1 MESLLKDILQK
12 MLLTASPSGSEEQ
25 ITALFAEQM
34 RPFVDEV
41 VYHLCEEGELEI
53 NKETKAKLL
62 GILTCDTFF
71 PKVTRPLQIGLSI
84 TMESLAKCYAGKQ
97 KNLSLP
103 MLK

>member
-1 MESLLKDILQK
+1 MAIQCFVQQQPGRFPLADDLME
-12 MLLTASPSGSEEQ
+12 PY
-25 ITALFAEQM
+25 

-41 VYHLCEEGELEI
+41 VYHLCEEGKLEI

-84 TMESLAKCYAGKQ
+84 TMASLAKCYAGKQ